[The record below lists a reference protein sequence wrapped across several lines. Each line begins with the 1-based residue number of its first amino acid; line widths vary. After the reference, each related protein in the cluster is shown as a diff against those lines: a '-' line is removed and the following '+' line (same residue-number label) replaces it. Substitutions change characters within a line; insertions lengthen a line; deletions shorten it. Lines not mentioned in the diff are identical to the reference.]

1 MDLNGSKWHWLW
13 YMFHHFPNQ
22 LLSTDFAMFR
32 VALLVDWTFHQP
44 SGGELSLR
52 AEVNSKPPIAHA
64 MDMGKRGFV
73 SQTQTHECSLVD
85 FKEAMECPSP
95 ITAIPSVPG
104 TKLALALSRSPDTL
118 ENCQSCRPAQTDEM
132 PFWSILL
139 TSMVNCFIGIHWLH
153 IMATCKETECP
164 KPREKADP
172 CPSWAKAAGI
182 GHQCGCYCA
191 AVPSSDILQRW
202 LEQYQMWVVYLSF
215 CCRCCFKS
223 IENYHWV
230 YSF

>member
-1 MDLNGSKWHWLW
+1 
-13 YMFHHFPNQ
+13 MFHHFPNQ
-22 LLSTDFAMFR
+22 LLSTDFAVFR

-73 SQTQTHECSLVD
+73 SQTQTHECSLAD

-132 PFWSILL
+132 PFCSPPWLIASLA
-139 TSMVNCFIGIHWLH
+139 FIGYISWLL
-153 IMATCKETECP
+153 ARKRNVRSLQKKLTLVPLE
-164 KPREKADP
+164 PRLQA
-172 CPSWAKAAGI
+172 SGI
-182 GHQCGCYCA
+182 NLCYCA

-202 LEQYQMWVVYLSF
+202 LEQYQMCVVYLSF
-215 CCRCCFKS
+215 VVVVVSKALKIIAEYI
-223 IENYHWV
+223 IEYI
-230 YSF
+230 